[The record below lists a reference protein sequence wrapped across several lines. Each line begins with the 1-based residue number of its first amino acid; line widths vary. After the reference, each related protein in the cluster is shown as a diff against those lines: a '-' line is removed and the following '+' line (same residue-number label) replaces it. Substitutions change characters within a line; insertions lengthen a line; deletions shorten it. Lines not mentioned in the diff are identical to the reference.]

1 MKRLSLAERRASV
14 RFDKVIP
21 VTLSTPGYGETRAVA
36 RNISSGGMMV
46 ETPLPFPL
54 GSEVTISFDG
64 RESRS
69 SIRAR
74 GEVKNYYAFNYCD
87 DDGPRAA
94 RGIGIRFL
102 EFLEETEEP
111 SRYVDEEPRTTLH

>member
-1 MKRLSLAERRASV
+1 MKQLSLAERRAAV

-36 RNISSGGMMV
+36 RNISTGGMMV

-54 GSEVTISFDG
+54 GSEVLISFDG
-64 RESRS
+64 RDAQS

-87 DDGPRAA
+87 GDEPRAA

-102 EFLEETEEP
+102 EFVEEP
-111 SRYVDEEPRTTLH
+111 IEHERYPEEERRTLH